1 MLYDINGTIFM
12 ERKIRYDEI
21 FRTKILNKKILLLEP
36 GCDLQNSHWCG
47 LNFHGRTKCTTIRTT
62 SDIEEIKNT
71 HWDYIV
77 THVFGIRRHQSENL
91 GYKLSDFEEYNVTGD
106 VLILDELGEGFSITD
121 DTRVLLDELK
131 IQDVLNVNR
140 VLWLAPFHDYKH
152 LKTKYPFVEFFAEK
166 FASWFLFC
174 GKQSHIISGGV
185 CEKNGIIEEDKND
198 ENAHHIVAGLKWK
211 PEEKEK
217 LFMCLNNDERA
228 HRTLMVHYLTE
239 EGLLDDGYV
248 SYLGFG
254 GSSKVSMVNKQ
265 GEVKLDV
272 KTKRLILPWENGT
285 TIDAGMGNRFGLQ
298 TKVCNKTYIDV
309 VTESSTSYWPF
320 KTEKSLKPFYNLQ
333 FPIIYGH
340 EGIVND
346 LRELGFDMFD
356 DIINHDYD
364 NVSEHPQYNPRR
376 NSQVDFRVD
385 AWIDNIRIPILVKE
399 LKRLSTLDIKTIYE
413 NNKDRF
419 IKNQELI
426 WELMISDNQIL
437 YKLGKFIFDD
447 NIEYMDTPES
457 ELKKIYQ

>member
-1 MLYDINGTIFM
+1 
-12 ERKIRYDEI
+12 
-21 FRTKILNKKILLLEP
+21 
-36 GCDLQNSHWCG
+36 
-47 LNFHGRTKCTTIRTT
+47 
-62 SDIEEIKNT
+62 
-71 HWDYIV
+71 
-77 THVFGIRRHQSENL
+77 
-91 GYKLSDFEEYNVTGD
+91 
-106 VLILDELGEGFSITD
+106 
-121 DTRVLLDELK
+121 
-131 IQDVLNVNR
+131 
-140 VLWLAPFHDYKH
+140 
-152 LKTKYPFVEFFAEK
+152 
-166 FASWFLFC
+166 
-174 GKQSHIISGGV
+174 
-185 CEKNGIIEEDKND
+185 
-198 ENAHHIVAGLKWK
+198 
-211 PEEKEK
+211 
-217 LFMCLNNDERA
+217 
-228 HRTLMVHYLTE
+228 MVHYLTE

-272 KTKRLILPWENGT
+272 KTKKLILPWENGT

-426 WELMISDNQIL
+426 WKLMISDNQIL